1 MLPLELPIGRKEL
14 LAHVWEVSLLSLLL
28 MTLVISYISGGLSIF
43 RIPYWIINCR
53 HCLRLTPRLL
63 TQFIICISLAQLFHL
78 TVKRPQ
84 FAPIE
89 SFDDLIASNIH
100 IFGLRAEFDLLEN
113 DFRARYAEAF
123 RLTRN
128 LSEFFR
134 MRNSFNTS
142 WAYSV
147 ATNKWVILQEQQ
159 RHFQR
164 PLFRYSDLCFSESH
178 PQSILLGED
187 SIYYNALQVFTMRMQ
202 QSGILHHW
210 MQHSLY
216 DMVKAGRIELKD
228 YSTLRPMM
236 PLSMEDLQLA
246 WRCCGA
252 GLVLALSA
260 FVVELLRFYVNV
272 CLDLL

>member
-1 MLPLELPIGRKEL
+1 M
-14 LAHVWEVSLLSLLL
+14 SLLTLLTMVL
-28 MTLVISYISGGLSIF
+28 ICSFISGGLSIL
-43 RIPYWIINCR
+43 RIPNWISNCW

-63 TQFIICISLAQLFHL
+63 TQFTICLSLAQLFHL

-84 FAPIE
+84 LAPIE

-100 IFGLRAEFDLLEN
+100 IFGLRAEFDLLEHN
-113 DFRARYAEAF
+113 FRARYAEAF
-123 RLTRN
+123 RLTSN

-164 PLFRYSDLCFSESH
+164 PLFRYSDLCFSENR
-178 PQSILLGED
+178 PQSILMGEN
-187 SIYYNALQVFTMRMQ
+187 SIYYNALEVFTLRMQ
-202 QSGILHHW
+202 QSGILDHW
-210 MQHSLY
+210 QQHSLY

-228 YSTLRPMM
+228 YSTPQPMM
-236 PLSMEDLQLA
+236 PLSMEDFQLA
-246 WRCCGA
+246 WRCYVA

-260 FVVELLRFYVNV
+260 FIVELLRFYVNV